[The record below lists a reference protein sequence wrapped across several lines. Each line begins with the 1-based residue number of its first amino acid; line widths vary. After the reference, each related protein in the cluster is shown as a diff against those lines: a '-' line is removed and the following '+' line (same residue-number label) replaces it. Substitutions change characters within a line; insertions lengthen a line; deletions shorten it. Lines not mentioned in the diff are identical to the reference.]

1 MVSFNLYITV
11 YSFVCQFP
19 LHNYWNSYNQKQSS
33 GDFLQK
39 RCSDKFNKIHKK
51 NLCWSLVLNEI
62 ADLQHLALSKKTLWH
77 RCFLVNFWEISQKT
91 AFIEPLW
98 TAFCLI
104 THSVYYPTTTSR
116 LNSSLRTILLWGMR
130 SWRSKD
136 FFYQGLPST
145 NVFLDVTSLYY
156 NPDFFQKHYSILLY
170 CKILIE
176 LKMNVYKTHHV
187 RYVQITSCFP
197 GNVKEPQNLGYWTNL
212 MKQKHTQINN
222 SKIQHNTTRSEIG
235 PSLTIKT
242 MKILM

>member
-1 MVSFNLYITV
+1 MFHLKIIWSQQILRILKVLKAQVLFGPRLQKHEINLFIRLDCPFWWLNYWLKLVSFNLYITV

-19 LHNYWNSYNQKQSS
+19 LHDYWNSYNQKQSS

-51 NLCWSLVLNEI
+51 NLCWSLVLSEI

-136 FFYQGLPST
+136 FF
-145 NVFLDVTSLYY
+145 VKDFLQLMLFLTWHRCTVILTFSKNIILYFY
-156 NPDFFQKHYSILLY
+156 TAKF
-170 CKILIE
+170 
-176 LKMNVYKTHHV
+176 
-187 RYVQITSCFP
+187 
-197 GNVKEPQNLGYWTNL
+197 
-212 MKQKHTQINN
+212 
-222 SKIQHNTTRSEIG
+222 
-235 PSLTIKT
+235 
-242 MKILM
+242 